1 LIVAQRT
8 STLFDD
14 VLSVLLVTSRPSSVQ
29 TPPPP
34 SNALLDDLLD
44 SAAPLVAA
52 MDNLATQVYGT
63 AEENASHLS
72 EARDEF
78 ARALIAVIAALKKFW
93 KGKEDSRPARLKGSR
108 AYFVEQF
115 VQLNVAVESVQWVI
129 PT

>member
-1 LIVAQRT
+1 
-8 STLFDD
+8 
-14 VLSVLLVTSRPSSVQ
+14 
-29 TPPPP
+29 
-34 SNALLDDLLD
+34 
-44 SAAPLVAA
+44 